1 VPTDE
6 EIIERARQADVKDI
20 AAQLLDHASGDKFA
34 CPVCPSSD
42 ALQVRDDH
50 AVCYSAR
57 HPGGGEAVM
66 DGIELVQEAA
76 SMGFVAA
83 VEWITGDRLDQSSGR
98 SRKRKRHKQSDRTWE
113 GKSKGGGLE
122 PTTVLL
128 KAMLKRLDL
137 SDRAIDYLKGR
148 GIPEGLAR
156 QVGIVDCSHEYW
168 GALAHK
174 GAKEWDMVKASGI
187 ASGKEDGSV
196 HPYYRHFLCFP
207 YWRAPLFH
215 YDNHNSG
222 DMLHECGTL
231 ETVRFRTTVHGE
243 QPKMMSLRG
252 EGPTGSAV
260 PYLAESQAAAH
271 ANEWPLFVVEGELDA
286 LSIVACGWP
295 AVASYS
301 ANVWRNCWSKTWAQ
315 SNIPKIVVVAEGD
328 QGGDTFADTVK
339 ASAEEVCGT
348 SWTSR
353 HISRLKLPDGK
364 DVNDLRMDGVL
375 SDRIEGVISSL
386 LESGAL

>member
-6 EIIERARQADVKDI
+6 EIIERARQADVKDL

-50 AVCYSAR
+50 AVCYSAK

-66 DGIELVQEAA
+66 DGIELVQEVNG
-76 SMGFVAA
+76 MGFVAA

-98 SRKRKRHKQSDRTWE
+98 ARKRNRTRQSDRPWE
-113 GKSKGGGLE
+113 GKPKSGGLE

-128 KAMLKRLDL
+128 DAMLKRLDL
-137 SDRAIDYLKGR
+137 SDRAIDYLDGR

-174 GAKEWDMVKASGI
+174 GASEWDMVKASGI

-196 HPYYRHFLCFP
+196 HPYYRHFLCLP

-215 YDNHNSG
+215 HENFNTG
-222 DMLHECGTL
+222 DMLHECGSL

-252 EGPTGSAV
+252 EGPSGSAV

-271 ANEWPLFVVEGELDA
+271 DMEWPLFVVEGELDA

-301 ANVWRNCWSKTWAQ
+301 ANVWRNCWAKTWKG
-315 SNIPKIVVVAEGD
+315 SGIPKVVVVAEGD
-328 QGGDTFADTVK
+328 QGGDTFADTVWG
-339 ASAEEVCGT
+339 SAVEVCGRG
-348 SWTSR
+348 WAR
-353 HISRLKLPDGK
+353 SRLEKVKLKDGC
-364 DVNDLRMDGVL
+364 DVNDLRMDGHL
-375 SDRIEGVISSL
+375 YDRIDRLVGKL
-386 LESGAL
+386 MKTC

>member
-1 VPTDE
+1 MGRSDE
-6 EIIERARQADVKDI
+6 EIIERARQADVKGI
-20 AAQLLDHASGDKFA
+20 AAQLLDHASGDKFG

-50 AVCYSAR
+50 AVCYSAK

-66 DGIELVQEAA
+66 DGIELVQEANG
-76 SMGFVAA
+76 MGFVAA
-83 VEWITGDRLDQSSGR
+83 VEWITGDRLDQTSGR
-98 SRKRKRHKQSDRTWE
+98 GRKRKRARQSDRPWE
-113 GKSKGGGLE
+113 GKPKGSGVE

-128 KAMLKRLDL
+128 RAMLQRLDL
-137 SDRAIDYLKGR
+137 SDRAIDYLEGR

-215 YDNHNSG
+215 VDNHNSG
-222 DMLHECGTL
+222 EMLHECGSL

-243 QPKMMSLRG
+243 QPKMMSLQG

-271 ANEWPLFVVEGELDA
+271 ACEWPLFVVEGELDA

-301 ANVWRNCWSKTWAQ
+301 ANVWRNCWTKAWKGSD
-315 SNIPKIVVVAEGD
+315 IPKVVIVAEGD
-328 QGGDTFADTVK
+328 QGGDTFADNVWE
-339 ASAEEVCGT
+339 SAVEVCGRG
-348 SWTSR
+348 WAK
-353 HISRLKLPDGK
+353 SRLEKVKLKDGY
-364 DVNDLRMDGVL
+364 DVNDLRMDGGL
-375 SDRIEGVISSL
+375 YDRIDSL
-386 LESGAL
+386 VVKLMKTI